1 MTAWTK
7 GRVNALETTLV
18 GWVRWSSWM
27 KSEIST
33 QVEEIRQSCRR
44 IGEIQKEDNK
54 ALQWIYGERG
64 EAEGAKMQQSLT
76 GLLTAAS
83 VEPENNTR
91 RDGLIS
97 TLTAEAVLDPLLGAA
112 VRICACAA
120 VGRAHCARQRGEPLD
135 VYFLGLFAMGAHG
148 KLGQRDLWPERKADR
163 RVGCLDGPHQAP
175 QPLTLN
181 DGTV

>member
-1 MTAWTK
+1 MTFWTK

-18 GWVRWSSWM
+18 GWVRWSSWI

-76 GLLTAAS
+76 GHLTAAS
-83 VEPENNTR
+83 VEPQNNTR

-97 TLTAEAVLDPLLGAA
+97 TVTAGAVLDPLLGAA
-112 VRICACAA
+112 VRIRERNRRLNVVRIESWAA
-120 VGRAHCARQRGEPLD
+120 EISKAAGTGDLPRLQRATAALKTEL
-135 VYFLGLFAMGAHG
+135 V
-148 KLGQRDLWPERKADR
+148 
-163 RVGCLDGPHQAP
+163 
-175 QPLTLN
+175 
-181 DGTV
+181 